1 MKKKIL
7 MIAYGRHN
15 KPQRRPT
22 KGLPPIDI
30 RIVACVPEVAE
41 VCDVDAI
48 QPFNLDS
55 TNVYAPH
62 WLEIAS
68 IVERNYAAYDGF
80 VVTHGTDTMA
90 YTAAALS
97 YLIQNSAKPVV
108 LTGSQRSVYSRDTD
122 ARRNL
127 SDAFLYCADSSAY
140 GVRIVFDGSVIL
152 GTRAKRRAPAASM
165 PFPA

>member
-1 MKKKIL
+1 
-7 MIAYGRHN
+7 
-15 KPQRRPT
+15 
-22 KGLPPIDI
+22 
-30 RIVACVPEVAE
+30 
-41 VCDVDAI
+41 
-48 QPFNLDS
+48 
-55 TNVYAPH
+55 
-62 WLEIAS
+62 
-68 IVERNYAAYDGF
+68 
-80 VVTHGTDTMA
+80 MA

-152 GTRAKRRAPAASM
+152 GTRAKRRAPAAST